1 MKYTCSF
8 NSKFQMHFKSLPKD
22 DPLSDLNSSTILN
35 ESSISII
42 QSSPKQLSNSHFGKA
57 LLIGPLNADRNNYI
71 WKTFWWHTQEAN
83 NTKLFVWDKNNKS
96 TKFVNVN
103 RYIIRQQH
111 RMIWGLNP
119 RESRP
124 EIFIS

>member
-1 MKYTCSF
+1 
-8 NSKFQMHFKSLPKD
+8 MHFKSLPKD

-71 WKTFWWHTQEAN
+71 
-83 NTKLFVWDKNNKS
+83 
-96 TKFVNVN
+96 
-103 RYIIRQQH
+103 
-111 RMIWGLNP
+111 
-119 RESRP
+119 
-124 EIFIS
+124 